1 MSSNNNDSDNQSGA
15 PNLEPALL
23 ESGISQL
30 CAEIGILQ
38 EWLDSLAPSEHGP
51 RRTYEDMLRSRRDML
66 AALKEQQARL
76 ET

>member
-1 MSSNNNDSDNQSGA
+1 MSSNNDDNHSDA
-15 PNLEPALL
+15 PDLEPDLL
-23 ESGISQL
+23 ERGISQL